1 MKSYRL
7 TAAKLTFNIDSATY
21 SANSTGIGGYA
32 YGYSYSAP
40 YERNDLYLRLQN
52 EQDARNPESKLEPE
66 SGKLL
71 YADFDFE
78 YNYYAEE
85 YERAIP
91 RSETLSQRSA
101 PSLNSWLLNEA
112 SENSMQNDDQ
122 SDDFELNSQ
131 YRETYMEMFEHE
143 FFGVQ
148 PISLDFFN
156 TYFQY
161 IDQDITTINRFPQQG
176 VPGYSKPQFINKE
189 VQKIYTDPQN
199 KRENFPMFS
208 KFKLTGV
215 QKNQFCTIL
224 EQANLEH
231 QFIDFLEM
239 HREDNRMSTEFI
251 IDDNEEEPLQSF
263 IYGYTYEKF
272 LQHLDAGHGGDIT
285 DGMSDEE
292 STCEYFENF
301 IKGIMARNRIE
312 KFIENSSYGY
322 TFPVAFRLS
331 ISSRSVPDVRTFYFF
346 NYDDLL
352 EFKHYHSEILYGRYY
367 DCSVKVI
374 NGFIT
379 DKRDLTSFSS
389 FSGRVFG
396 DRDKKLI
403 FIESPYYEE
412 YIYAIDSPPIPPDVE
427 LVTYRGIDNKVLILF
442 NQMVDKRALVPIA
455 INESDQINTIE
466 PQYSA
471 QHIQPPDPI
480 IYESDDPV
488 DFELFKTTEHPIE
501 YTDFANEHYRLIR
514 SGTPKLT
521 SAAYE
526 DTIIPNQVYYYM
538 FRTQDVHG
546 YVSNP
551 SPIYEFVLVKEGET
565 LYPRIRIVDLAQP
578 EPPVQKNRTFKKYLK
593 IGFSPRQYQIPSD
606 QIENINDS
614 LINGDVPIGI
624 SEDNIIGSDRTF
636 KFRIRSKNTG
646 KLIDINVTF
655 KKNKVIKA

>member
-1 MKSYRL
+1 MKSFRITNGRL
-7 TAAKLTFNIDSATY
+7 PIDSDEY
-21 SANSTGIGGYA
+21 IMNSVSYA
-32 YGYSYSAP
+32 GQLYGYSYPAP
-40 YERNDLYLRLQN
+40 YERNDLYLKLQN
-52 EQDARNPESKLEPE
+52 EQDARNPESNLEPE
-66 SGKLL
+66 SGMLL

-78 YNYYAEE
+78 YNYYAEG
-85 YERAIP
+85 YEKGTVSPLIV
-91 RSETLSQRSA
+91 LNQNVA
-101 PSLNSWLLNEA
+101 PSLNVWLLNEA
-112 SENSMQNDDQ
+112 SETSLQNDDQ
-122 SDDFELNSQ
+122 SDDMQLNNN
-131 YRETYMEMFEHE
+131 YKETYEAMFEYDDME
-143 FFGVQ
+143 AQ
-148 PISLDFFN
+148 LISLDYFN
-156 TYFQY
+156 NYFGDVAGFVGT
-161 IDQDITTINRFPQQG
+161 IDNFPFKG
-176 VPGYSKPQFINKE
+176 IPGFSKPQFINKQ
-189 VQKIYTDPQN
+189 VQSVYADPQN

-215 QKNQFCTIL
+215 QKTQFCTIL
-224 EQANLEH
+224 EEASLEH

-239 HREDNRMSTEFI
+239 HREHNAQNADFMISESG
-251 IDDNEEEPLQSF
+251 QSVSKAVNA
-263 IYGYTYEKF
+263 YTYEKF
-272 LQHLDAGHGGDIT
+272 LSHLDAGHGGAVT
-285 DGMSDEE
+285 DGISNEE
-292 STCEYFENF
+292 SVCEYFENF
-301 IKGIMARNRIE
+301 IKGMMARNRIE
-312 KFIENSSYGY
+312 RFIENSSYGAL
-322 TFPVAFRLS
+322 FPVAFRLE
-331 ISSRSVPDVRTFYFF
+331 IKGRYIPDTRIFYFF

-352 EFKHYHSEILYGRYY
+352 EFKHYHSEILYGSIY
-367 DCSVKVI
+367 DCNVRVI

-379 DKRDLTSFSS
+379 TTTENDDKQ
-389 FSGRVFG
+389 
-396 DRDKKLI
+396 LI

-427 LVTYRGIDNKVLILF
+427 LVTYRGVDNKVLILF
-442 NQMVDKRALVPIA
+442 NQMVDKRALVPIVV
-455 INESDQINTIE
+455 NESDQSNTVE
-466 PQYSA
+466 PQYNA
-471 QHIQPPDPI
+471 QHLTPPNPI

-488 DFELFKTTEHPIE
+488 DFELFKTTEHPVE
-501 YTDFANEHYRLIR
+501 YSDFANEHYRLIR

-551 SPIYEFVLVKEGET
+551 SPIYEFVLIKEGET

-578 EPPVQKNRTFKKYLK
+578 EPPVQKSRTFKKYLK

-606 QIENINDS
+606 QIQNISDT